1 VALALKARTNRLR
14 VPSELKRELGAA
26 VAALSLTLLIA
37 VLAAAAPIEDFLSAY
52 HFIRVYPWYVYW
64 RVAMVMFLLWIV
76 AASFASKEKKLLC
89 WLMVSSALVLAAS
102 HYAALAAERAAGGVE
117 IELLPFLYKVKARGG
132 ETLKLDVA
140 QVVLLATLVEY
151 MVISR
156 SSPRTA
162 SGGQQNPS
170 RLRKA

>member
-1 VALALKARTNRLR
+1 VALALKARVIRLLVR
-14 VPSELKRELGAA
+14 SELKRELGAA

-37 VLAAAAPIEDFLSAY
+37 ALAAAAPIEGFLSAY
-52 HFIRVYPWYVYW
+52 PFMRVYPWYVYW
-64 RVAMVMFLLWIV
+64 RVAMAMFLLWIV
-76 AASFASKEKKLLC
+76 AASFASKGNRLLC

-102 HYAALAAERAAGGVE
+102 HYAALVAEKAVGGVE

-151 MVISR
+151 IVTSR

-170 RLRKA
+170 R